1 MDLYMQKR
9 SSQMSG
15 LIKSPCIN
23 VCVLKDKYCVGCGRS
38 IDDITHWSTYTN
50 EQKRKVIEDINGK
63 TGE

>member
-1 MDLYMQKR
+1 
-9 SSQMSG
+9 MSG